1 MDKGVIGL
9 KRRGPNTPGLPVFG
23 PCLSAWKNP
32 KGTLLVKD
40 LGPNEFPKENRR
52 LPTEGKT
59 KVHWAMASI

>member
-40 LGPNEFPKENRR
+40 LGPNEFPKKNRR
-52 LPTEGKT
+52 LPT
-59 KVHWAMASI
+59 